1 MTLPSIR
8 LRAGFLILTIFGL
21 LPLLSACGQEAQKTV
36 LSINGAVEKQLSL
49 SMEDLKAMPGFHINY
64 VASLEE
70 KQSPSDGETLVEI
83 ANFEGVLLRDLLEQ
97 AGMEHK
103 RKYEPAV
110 FFRVT
115 GEAGNEAIFSFGEIM
130 YSSIGRSTLLAYRK
144 DGKPTRSLQLVVSN
158 DIRNG
163 RRLSNVSEVSV
174 ERLDIEMKVY
184 AENKKGIVR
193 PPTTDFEI
201 LDKKTGNTCTVAMAD
216 ISSLPEIAV
225 DEKVQIGDCEGFH
238 GIYSYRG
245 VTLRSLLENKGLIPL
260 PYDYSRYV
268 GITSAN
274 GFSATYSIGELFNS
288 KLGNNIIIAY
298 EKDGK
303 PLEEDEAF
311 AMMVAVED
319 STGGRSVKRISN
331 VYIY

>member
-1 MTLPSIR
+1 MTISTIR
-8 LRAGFLILTIFGL
+8 LRTGALLLTVL
-21 LPLLSACGQEAQKTV
+21 TLLSLFPACGQETQEKT
-36 LSINGAVEKQLSL
+36 LSIRGAVENRLSF
-49 SMEDLKAMPGFHINY
+49 SMEDLQAMPGFHINY

-70 KQSPSDGETLVEI
+70 KQSLSDGETLVEI
-83 ANFEGVLLRDLLEQ
+83 ANFEGVLLRDLLEK

-103 RKYEPAV
+103 KKYEPAV
-110 FFRVT
+110 FFRVK
-115 GEAGNEAIFSFGEIM
+115 GEAGQEVVFSFGEIM
-130 YSSIGRSTLLAYRK
+130 YSSIGRSTLLAFRK

-184 AENKKGIVR
+184 AEKKEGIVR
-193 PPTTDFEI
+193 PPTTNFEI
-201 LDKKTGNTCTVAMAD
+201 LDKKSGNSFTVAMAD
-216 ISSLPEIAV
+216 LAELPEITV

-245 VTLRSLLENKGLIPL
+245 ATLRSLLENKGVAAL

-268 GITSAN
+268 GITSEN
-274 GFSATYSIGELFNS
+274 GFSATYSMGELFNS
-288 KLGNNIIIAY
+288 KLGNNIIIAF

-319 STGGRSVKRISN
+319 STGGRSVKHISN
-331 VYIY
+331 IYIY

>member
-1 MTLPSIR
+1 L
-8 LRAGFLILTIFGL
+8 AVLILLG
-21 LPLLSACGQEAQKTV
+21 LLSACGQQTEPREQA
-36 LSINGAVEKQLSL
+36 LLIHGAVENELSL
-49 SMEDLKAMPGFHINY
+49 SMADLEAMPGFHINY

-70 KQSPSDGETLVEI
+70 KTAPSDGETLVDI

-110 FFRVT
+110 FFRVK
-115 GEAGNEAIFSFGEIM
+115 GEAGDEVVFSFGEIM
-130 YSSIGRSTLLAYRK
+130 YSGIGRSTLLAYRK
-144 DGKPTRSLQLVVSN
+144 DGKPTGSLQLVVSN

-184 AENKKGIVR
+184 AENKAGIVR

-201 LDKKTGNTCTVAMAD
+201 LDKKTGNTFTVAMAEL
-216 ISSLPEIAV
+216 SSLPEITV

-245 VTLRSLLENKGLIPL
+245 VTLRSLLEDKGLIPL
-260 PYDYSRYV
+260 PYDYSRYI
-268 GITSAN
+268 GITSEN

-288 KLGNNIIIAY
+288 KLGNNIIVAY